1 MIDRFASGEMNSIV
15 ELVPHERLLLV
26 LHLDDIL
33 VIELQLHST
42 SLFVGMSLAPIV
54 PPIKLEVTNVDQNT
68 ISIGT
73 EIK

>member
-1 MIDRFASGEMNSIV
+1 V
-15 ELVPHERLLLV
+15 
-26 LHLDDIL
+26 
-33 VIELQLHST
+33 
-42 SLFVGMSLAPIV
+42 SLAPIV